1 MSSGGGDGAAGGAG
15 CRRVMGAGRRA
26 KPRRVHISVDDAR
39 CDSIHSDTASAD
51 LCGKAA
57 GEHFDG
63 AFGHRIADDVWAGV
77 SCRTGRDVDDPTAVT
92 HPGQCTLCD
101 EERGTLVYRPSAFV
115 SKVAIMSVW
124 NKLAIIYA
132 GVVDK
137 NVDTFVDAE
146 IAYGTVIFAPK
157 LLVPVGR
164 GQVRLDSHGSAS
176 GIADSV
182 DDRVGS
188 FRIGVVVDDD
198 IDTGFGERSRDGR
211 ADAAA
216 APVTKATLLSLPSLT
231 ASSAAHLI
239 SHAPPECRSQA

>member
-1 MSSGGGDGAAGGAG
+1 MIRPPS
-15 CRRVMGAGRRA
+15 RIR
-26 KPRRVHISVDDAR
+26 
-39 CDSIHSDTASAD
+39 ASAH
-51 LCGKAA
+51 CVTKN
-57 GEHFDG
+57 G
-63 AFGHRIADDVWAGV
+63 ARWF
-77 SCRTGRDVDDPTAVT
+77 TA
-92 HPGQCTLCD
+92 H
-101 EERGTLVYRPSAFV
+101 AFV
-115 SKVAIMSVW
+115 SKVAIDVLEWLRDDSR
-124 NKLAIIYA
+124 

-164 GQVRLDSHGSAS
+164 GQSAWIRTARPPAS
-176 GIADSV
+176 PIRS

-188 FRIGVVVDDD
+188 FDIGVVVDDD
-198 IDTGFGERSRDGR
+198 IDTGCGERSRDGR

-239 SHAPPECRSQA
+239 SHAPPECRGRA